1 MPAALTSHSSS
12 GAATTAAPTPAVLS
26 TSSTHQ
32 PTGTARTKRSAGRRP
47 WLAARAVDSVVL
59 GPGLKLMEA
68 ASSSKAVSSDGGM
81 RRWPRRSPYRRQ
93 GLLGRRARQA
103 FLAARKHEK

>member
-12 GAATTAAPTPAVLS
+12 GAATMAAPTPAVLS

-68 ASSSKAVSSDGGM
+68 ASSSKAVRSEEHTSELQSHSDLVC
-81 RRWPRRSPYRRQ
+81 R
-93 GLLGRRARQA
+93 LLLEKKKKKEKARYT
-103 FLAARKHEK
+103 